1 MVILNSPFGE
11 SKMKPQSIHITLII
25 LSFFF
30 AFHGSAEAQAP
41 PTPIP
46 AEVMFGNERLDFQL
60 ILKRDFSPTSKFSLV
75 AISIFAQNYDR
86 VQTLGNSIVAPVQV
100 TYKLGKSGFHLTAG
114 AEANSKAGFM
124 PLVGVQHVFASREIL
139 ALTFVNLLSNQGADG
154 QIFGIY
160 EYKPALN
167 DTWSIYSRVQ
177 FMYIQGLSESMHN
190 RSFLYLR
197 AGLKKGPL
205 GFGIG
210 ANWDAYGPEKQT
222 AQNFGL
228 FTRWE
233 F

>member
-1 MVILNSPFGE
+1 MK
-11 SKMKPQSIHITLII
+11 SKNIQIALLVLFSLFTFKNTVS
-25 LSFFF
+25 
-30 AFHGSAEAQAP
+30 AQAP

-46 AEVMFGNERLDFQL
+46 AEVMFGHQRLDFQL
-60 ILKRDFSPTSKFSLV
+60 IVKRGFSPSSKFSLV
-75 AISIFAQNYDR
+75 AISIFSQNYDR
-86 VQTLGNSIVAPVQV
+86 DQTLGNSIVAPVQV
-100 TYKLGKSGFHLTAG
+100 TYKLGKSGFSLAAG
-114 AEANSKAGFM
+114 AEANSKIGFLPM
-124 PLVGVQHVFASREIL
+124 AGVQHVFANREIL
-139 ALTFVNLLSNQGADG
+139 ALTFVNVLSNQRADG

-160 EYKPALN
+160 EYKPRLN

-177 FMYIQGLSESMHN
+177 LMHIQGISETFHR

>member
-1 MVILNSPFGE
+1 
-11 SKMKPQSIHITLII
+11 MKLKFLQKALISLFTL
-25 LSFFF
+25 F
-30 AFHGSAEAQAP
+30 AFAFQAKAQAP
-41 PTPIP
+41 HTPIP
-46 AEVMFGNERLDFQL
+46 AEIMFGNERLDFQL
-60 ILKRDFSPTSKFSLV
+60 IVKRDFSPTSKFSLV

-86 VQTLGNSIVAPVQV
+86 DQTLGNSIVAPVQV
-100 TYKLGKSGFHLTAG
+100 TYKLGKSGFSLAAG
-114 AEANSKAGFM
+114 AEANSKVGFM
-124 PLVGVQHVFASREIL
+124 PMAGVQHVFANREIL
-139 ALTFVNLLSNQGADG
+139 ALTFVNVLSNQGADG

-160 EYKPALN
+160 EYKPRLN

-177 FMYIQGLSESMHN
+177 LMYIQGISETSHR

-210 ANWDAYGPEKQT
+210 ANWDAYGTERQT